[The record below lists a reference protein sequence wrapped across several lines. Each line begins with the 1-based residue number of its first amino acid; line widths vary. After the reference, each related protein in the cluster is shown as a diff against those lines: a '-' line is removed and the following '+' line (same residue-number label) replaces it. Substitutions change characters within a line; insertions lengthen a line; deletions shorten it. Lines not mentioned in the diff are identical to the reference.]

1 MTERIQNL
9 HYFPVFVGGLEL
21 KLEPLSPSIGTV
33 VHGIDLSA
41 PLAPEVVAFLRQLWL
56 DRRVIFFRNQSLSPE
71 TLIAA
76 GRRFGPLNVHPIYKP
91 LPGHPEILPVVK
103 EAGDAM
109 NIGNSW
115 HSDVSFLE
123 KPSMGS
129 LLYAVEVPPYGGDTI
144 FACQRLAYLGL
155 SPEMQRMLGG
165 MRAVH
170 SDRILSSAAS
180 KKKRNAGRSTIL
192 DERETPEVQTIHP
205 VVRTH
210 PESGAKHLYVNEAF
224 TIAFEGMSEAESK
237 PLLDYLYLHARTP
250 EYTCRFRWEQGSVA
264 FWDNRAVQHY
274 ALNDYQGFRREMWR
288 VTVEGERPI

>member
-1 MTERIQNL
+1 MPFDVQTPHAFAHIRTRPIAGA
-9 HYFPVFVGGLEL
+9 VGAEIEGVDLAGDLGDDAIREIRQAL
-21 KLEPLSPSIGTV
+21 V
-33 VHGIDLSA
+33 NHG
-41 PLAPEVVAFLRQLWL
+41 
-56 DRRVIFFRNQSLSPE
+56 VIFFRNQSLSPE

-288 VTVEGERPI
+288 VTVEGEQPI